1 MVTRQEDWS
10 NVNKE
15 RLDLMEYARQFERS
29 ELADLV
35 TQ

>member
-15 RLDLMEYARQFERS
+15 RLDLMEHARQLERS